1 MKTQKTPLRSFLGSW
16 TARKFYLETLIQKG
30 ATAKVKEQIA
40 TMQLL
45 LSRIKSRIVAF
56 ELDPSGSEDFFIK
69 LVKEIPFEEKFA
81 LGFQMFLLQS
91 KIIRLSCQVSTL
103 TEQEN
108 NLHNQKAFKAHF
120 KCEME
125 ISQDL
130 YQALQERKVLEAQLR
145 TVKQQT
151 G

>member
-1 MKTQKTPLRSFLGSW
+1 MKTQKIPLRSFLGSW
-16 TARKFYLETLIQKG
+16 TARKIYLETLIQKG

-69 LVKEIPFEEKFA
+69 LVKEIPFDEKFA

-91 KIIRLSCQVSTL
+91 KIIRLSAQIARITP
-103 TEQEN
+103 QEN
-108 NLHNQKAFKAHF
+108 MLHSQEAFNVQF
-120 KCEME
+120 GCEMQ

-130 YQALQERKVLEAQLR
+130 YQALQERKVLETQLR

>member
-1 MKTQKTPLRSFLGSW
+1 
-16 TARKFYLETLIQKG
+16 
-30 ATAKVKEQIA
+30 
-40 TMQLL
+40 MQLL

-69 LVKEIPFEEKFA
+69 LVKEIPFEEEFA
-81 LGFQMFLLQS
+81 LSFQMFLLQS

-108 NLHNQKAFKAHF
+108 HLHSQEAFKAHF

-125 ISQDL
+125 ISQ
-130 YQALQERKVLEAQLR
+130 ALFEALLERKDLEEKLR
-145 TVKQQT
+145 KLQQT

>member
-1 MKTQKTPLRSFLGSW
+1 MKTQKIPLTAFLGSW
-16 TARKFYLETLIQKG
+16 TARKIYIQTLIRKG
-30 ATAKVKEQIA
+30 ATEKIKKQIA

-69 LVKEIPFEEKFA
+69 LVKEIPFEEKFS

-108 NLHNQKAFKAHF
+108 NLHNQQAFKAHF